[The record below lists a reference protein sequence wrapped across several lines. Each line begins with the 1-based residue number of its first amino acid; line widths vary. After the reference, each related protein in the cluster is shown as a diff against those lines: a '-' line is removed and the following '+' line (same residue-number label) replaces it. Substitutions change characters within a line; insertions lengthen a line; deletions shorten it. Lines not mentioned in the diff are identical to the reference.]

1 MSTCAHHRA
10 SQRNSSIVGYSP
22 TRLSLDSATMT
33 HISMYAHDAMRHTE
47 QHQHTRSLL
56 SRVYR
61 RGVAS
66 ARCTAVTTV
75 IMSVCERDRDRD
87 RETDVQL
94 VYIYDTVCE
103 LVLHIAQKK
112 LMEKVKPSE
121 SFWTLGTHFFPPPPM
136 IVSHGRINIAYVRTR
151 AF

>member
-1 MSTCAHHRA
+1 M
-10 SQRNSSIVGYSP
+10 
-22 TRLSLDSATMT
+22 
-33 HISMYAHDAMRHTE
+33 
-47 QHQHTRSLL
+47 
-56 SRVYR
+56 
-61 RGVAS
+61 
-66 ARCTAVTTV
+66 
-75 IMSVCERDRDRD
+75 
-87 RETDVQL
+87 QL